1 MYPIPPQVEPQPAV
15 TFRIGDLAKATGKTA
30 RALRLYE
37 EMGLLTPGTRTA
49 GGFRVY
55 GQDAIERVRWI
66 SQQQDL
72 GFTLTDIQDLIGAA
86 LCPGVPK
93 QAMAEVR
100 RRYADKLTELDAQM
114 IRLTA
119 LRQELVASLAYLEGC
134 TSCGH
139 TDHGLRACL
148 TCDEHAHRPPTLVL
162 GVTAGARGASND
174 GVGATGASPTSA
186 SPGSTSSGSP
196 SPDKASTGDHG

>member
-1 MYPIPPQVEPQPAV
+1 MSPQAQQPI

-37 EMGLLTPGTRTA
+37 EMGLLTPGTRTS

-66 SQQQDL
+66 SKQQDL
-72 GFTLTDIQDLIGAA
+72 GFTLNEIQDLIGTA

-100 RRYADKLTELDAQM
+100 RRYAEKLTALDAQM
-114 IRLTA
+114 ERLA
-119 LRQELVASLAYLEGC
+119 DLRGELIASLDYLEGC

-139 TDHGLRACL
+139 THHGLRACL
-148 TCDEHAHRPPTLVL
+148 TCDEHQTRAPTLVV
-162 GVTAGARGASND
+162 GVTEGARAESNEQ
-174 GVGATGASPTSA
+174 ATAP
-186 SPGSTSSGSP
+186 SG
-196 SPDKASTGDHG
+196 DEG